1 MDVKWVVSAVDGWLL
16 EYEMDIPLVG
26 GWMDGWMIVGIWN
39 GYSFFYAVNNTTVDR
54 HKEYNSWNEFF
65 L

>member
-1 MDVKWVVSAVDGWLL
+1 MDEFWNMKWIFPLVDGWMDGCLL

-26 GWMDGWMIVGIWN
+26 GWMDDCWN
-39 GYSFFYAVNNTTVDR
+39 M
-54 HKEYNSWNEFF
+54 KWIF